1 MNQKQL
7 VMNGLTKGP
16 KGARPPVAN
25 PTLIA
30 CHAGVDVLC
39 PECAI
44 PCSTPLENLKAIVDA
59 AKGGY

>member
-1 MNQKQL
+1 
-7 VMNGLTKGP
+7 
-16 KGARPPVAN
+16 
-25 PTLIA
+25 LIA

-59 AKGGY
+59 AKEGY